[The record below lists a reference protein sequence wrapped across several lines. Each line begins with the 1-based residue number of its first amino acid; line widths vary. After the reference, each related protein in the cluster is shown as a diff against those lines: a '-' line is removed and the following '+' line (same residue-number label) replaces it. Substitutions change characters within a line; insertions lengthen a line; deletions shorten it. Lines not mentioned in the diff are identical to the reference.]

1 MRAIAILSLSGLVS
15 AAGGAVVLI
24 GLSVAH
30 AQAPSGRV
38 LEAAG
43 SPVAVSRPLG
53 TTRQP
58 APPLY
63 CLTRTAACDN
73 TQRVREG
80 ERCSCP
86 GTSGPGLVR
95 RYENR

>member
-1 MRAIAILSLSGLVS
+1 MRANAILSVS
-15 AAGGAVVLI
+15 ALVLAAGAAVVFI

-30 AQAPSGRV
+30 AQAPSAKV
-38 LEAAG
+38 PQAG
-43 SPVAVSRPLG
+43 SPLVVSRPLS

-86 GTSGPGLVR
+86 GTSGPGLAR
-95 RYENR
+95 RYEDR